1 MPVRQG
7 FTRRSATAHCTRSG
21 CLWCCRWNFSAAAR
35 LSAELLTFI
44 VEMVMAKRSFVQ
56 RTQRK
61 VVGAAKE
68 TAAYVQKVA
77 TRAATAAA
85 MAAAEAAVASV
96 MRTVTKGERGAPA
109 RRRKARATARTAA
122 QEATRTP
129 RRKTRRRSSRKASR
143 KRRM

>member
-1 MPVRQG
+1 MRHWVTGPCMRNG
-7 FTRRSATAHCTRSG
+7 S
-21 CLWCCRWNFSAAAR
+21 LWCCRWNFGAAAR
-35 LSAELLTFI
+35 LLPELPTFI
-44 VEMVMAKRSFVQ
+44 VETAMAKRSFVQ

-68 TAAYVQKVA
+68 TAAYVQKIA

-85 MAAAEAAVASV
+85 MAAAEAAVASM
-96 MRTVTKGERGAPA
+96 MRSVTKGERGAPA